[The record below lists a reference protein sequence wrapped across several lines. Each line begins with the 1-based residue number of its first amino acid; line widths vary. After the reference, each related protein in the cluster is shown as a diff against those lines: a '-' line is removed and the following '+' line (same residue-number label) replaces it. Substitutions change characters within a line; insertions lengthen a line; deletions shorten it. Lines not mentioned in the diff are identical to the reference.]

1 MIKEFKEFAMKG
13 SLLDMAVG
21 IILGIAFG
29 KIITS
34 FVSEVLMPPIG
45 LLLGGLDFSNMFINL
60 SGEAYATLEQA
71 KAAGAP
77 VISYGMFINTVI
89 DFLIVAFILFL
100 IVKQVNRS
108 KEAAPAAKECPFCL
122 TSIPAAATRCPACT
136 SEQPAV

>member
-34 FVSEVLMPPIG
+34 FVADVLMPPIG
-45 LLLGGLDFSNMFINL
+45 MLLGGLDFSNMFINL
-60 SGEAYATLEQA
+60 SGQAYATLEQA
-71 KAAGAP
+71 KADGAP
-77 VISYGMFINTVI
+77 GIGYGLFINTVI

-100 IVKQVNRS
+100 IIKQMNRG
-108 KEAAPAAKECPFCL
+108 KEAAPAPKECPFCL

-136 SEQPAV
+136 SEQPAA